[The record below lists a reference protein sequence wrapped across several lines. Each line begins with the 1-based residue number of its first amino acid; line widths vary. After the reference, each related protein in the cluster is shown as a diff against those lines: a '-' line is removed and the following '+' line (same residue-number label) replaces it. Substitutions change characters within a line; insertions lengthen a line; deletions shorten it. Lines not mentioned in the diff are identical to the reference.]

1 MPWYQD
7 VPDSVMP
14 VTCEGHQHQ
23 IIWSAGKVKL
33 VDHPQI
39 DAERTLV
46 ALGGTKPR
54 CLELLELWDLAVKD
68 GGFIEEW
75 APWQKADSQRRWW
88 LGTAIER
95 LRSEGVQDFL
105 FDLPRDR
112 ALQMGE
118 FSTAVP
124 HAFLDR
130 AMATVVDDGYQR
142 GWDFNPSLTRH
153 LAEATK
159 LRARR
164 SFVAALA
171 SQRPSIPNPALV
183 PFSCTVDLTL
193 KPKIIGRLSGRA
205 SKIEI
210 TLHPKWLSDVW
221 ARGVSVFQDKF
232 TLDVNEAGDK
242 TTLTQVEWIPER
254 RSLTPHIVTHQL

>member
-1 MPWYQD
+1 
-7 VPDSVMP
+7 
-14 VTCEGHQHQ
+14 
-23 IIWSAGKVKL
+23 
-33 VDHPQI
+33 
-39 DAERTLV
+39 
-46 ALGGTKPR
+46 
-54 CLELLELWDLAVKD
+54 
-68 GGFIEEW
+68 
-75 APWQKADSQRRWW
+75 
-88 LGTAIER
+88 
-95 LRSEGVQDFL
+95 DFL

-193 KPKIIGRLSGRA
+193 KPKIIGRLSGRD